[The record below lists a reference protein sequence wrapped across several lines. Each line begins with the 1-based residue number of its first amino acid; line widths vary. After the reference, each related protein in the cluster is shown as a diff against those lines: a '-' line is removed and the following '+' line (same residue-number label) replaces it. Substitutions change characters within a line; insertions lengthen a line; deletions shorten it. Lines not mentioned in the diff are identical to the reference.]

1 MDIQYMAT
9 PVFATLIFDDIIG
22 LLKGVLRQNRRNFRH
37 PSFSPATS
45 ISKSIISLELW
56 KV

>member
-1 MDIQYMAT
+1 MAT